1 MLVDEMRNILVV
13 RKQIIFVSLCIHTR
27 VDVIAVEERLF

>member
-1 MLVDEMRNILVV
+1 MLIDERRNILVV
-13 RKQIIFVSLCIHTR
+13 GKQIIFVSLCLHTR